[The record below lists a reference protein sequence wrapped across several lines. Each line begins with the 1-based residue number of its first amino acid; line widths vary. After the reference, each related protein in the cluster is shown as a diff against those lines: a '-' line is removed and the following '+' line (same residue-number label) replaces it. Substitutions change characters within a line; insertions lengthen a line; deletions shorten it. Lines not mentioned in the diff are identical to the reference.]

1 MKTAKCETRYKHVK
15 AKIKGRI
22 KGKTLAQVFAE
33 EEAQSLAED
42 CAKRQASHCAER
54 RLNALAEV
62 DPELLKM
69 DGYDTCIVGVVRRFG
84 QENILC
90 YDLEKVLNQLVQKG
104 MTREEAE
111 EWFEFNMIGSWVGP
125 RTPCFLSKE

>member
-1 MKTAKCETRYKHVK
+1 MKTAKCETRYKYVK
-15 AKIKGRI
+15 AKIMGRI
-22 KGKTLAQVFAE
+22 RGKTLAQVFAE
-33 EEAQSLAED
+33 ERH
-42 CAKRQASHCAER
+42 AKQRVRELHAA
-54 RLNALAEV
+54 

-69 DGYDTCIVGVVRRFG
+69 DGYDTCIMGVVKRFG
-84 QENILC
+84 QADIIC
-90 YDLEKVLNQLVQKG
+90 YDLEKVLNQLVRRG